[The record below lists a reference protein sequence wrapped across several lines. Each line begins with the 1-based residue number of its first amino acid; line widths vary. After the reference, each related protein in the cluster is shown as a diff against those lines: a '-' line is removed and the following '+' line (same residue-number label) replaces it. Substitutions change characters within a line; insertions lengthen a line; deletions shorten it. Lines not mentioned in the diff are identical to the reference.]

1 MMNVPFSHWL
11 TEQRFRRLGLIWFG
25 LLLLASLGLGALWLN
40 QRLHVQTD
48 MYALLPG
55 GDYTAEVRIANQRV
69 SDAVNKKIFVLL
81 VASRNPA
88 RDNDV
93 LEKATQE
100 FLASAKKSGLL
111 HAAPVA
117 DTEAL
122 GKTLF
127 AHHSMLLSAD
137 DKKLLQQGDYQGV
150 IANALTQLSSPLN
163 PVSAELLRTDPLL
176 FFPRFL
182 LEQGSHAGTAHLEA
196 GWPTRHENGESMRL
210 LIFELQDSA
219 FSIAYQEKVVGWLAA
234 EKKKLQQPGLSL
246 HATGTVLFAAAGS
259 QEAQNEI
266 STIGVGSTLGLIVLI
281 LLAYRSPRPL
291 ATELAA
297 VGSGSLMAF
306 VVTHLA
312 FGEVHMVTLVFG
324 ASLIGVSVDYSMH
337 FLCAQAEAP
346 QRPALQI
353 VRELLPGLL
362 MGLLT
367 TLAAYIC
374 LALTPFPGLRQIA
387 VFSAVGL
394 SAAWLTGMLMLPH
407 LSPLDTRHAR
417 AALKPLQRLRE
428 KILDYRRWQFLLYI
442 AFIIAAALVLRHWAP
457 DDNIKSLQSMNAGLL
472 KDEQEIRQRFSERQ
486 SGQYFVVFGHDS
498 AEVAAREDKLV
509 QRLQALVDAG
519 ALQNY
524 QTLSRWLPSAAQQQE
539 NLALQKNIPAT
550 ALLEYTEA
558 SSLDAT
564 ALQQWQ
570 KDLERSTPL
579 RSSDLA
585 GHPLQQLALSD
596 SAHIVMLNGIND
608 YAALAAIRD
617 LRGVQFVDPVRDL
630 SAVFGDYRV
639 QAQWLAL
646 FATLLLASVLVWRY
660 GWRALPDMM
669 GPVLLALAST
679 LLLLQLCGVSINL
692 FNIMALFLIL
702 GIGVD
707 YAIFYRES
715 YAGDSSVA
723 VAVCLCMCSTAL
735 SFGLLGL
742 SQTPVIRGFGLTVLF
757 GVMTSFFFSTLLT
770 HSRPD
775 ADLGKPL

>member
-1 MMNVPFSHWL
+1 MNAPFSTWL
-11 TEQRFRRLGLIWFG
+11 TERRFRRLGLIWLG
-25 LLLLASLGLGALWLN
+25 LLLLAGLGLGTLWLS

-55 GDYTAEVRIANQRV
+55 GDYAAEVRIANQRV
-69 SDAVNKKIFVLL
+69 SDAVNKKLFVLL
-81 VASRNPA
+81 VVSENAERTSG
-88 RDNDV
+88 V
-93 LEKATQE
+93 LEKSTQDL
-100 FLASAKKSGLL
+100 LAAAKRSGLL

-127 AHHSMLLSAD
+127 AHRSMLLSTD
-137 DKKLLQQGDYQGV
+137 DKQLLQQGDYQSL
-150 IANALTQLSSPLN
+150 IANALTQLSSPLH
-163 PVSAELLRTDPLL
+163 PLSADLLQADPLI

-182 LEQGSHAGTAHLEA
+182 LEQGSHAGTAQLEA

-210 LIFELQDSA
+210 LVFELQDSA
-219 FSIAYQEKVVGWLAA
+219 FSIAYQEKVVDWLAA

-246 HATGTVLFAAAGS
+246 SATGTVLFAAAGS
-259 QEAQNEI
+259 AEAQNEI
-266 STIGVGSTLGLIVLI
+266 STIGVGSTLGLIVLL
-281 LLAYRSPRPL
+281 LLAFRSPRPL

-306 VVTHLA
+306 VATHLV

-353 VRELLPGLL
+353 VRALLPGLL

-394 SAAWLTGMLMLPH
+394 GAAWLTGMLLLPH

-417 AALKPLQRLRE
+417 AALKPLQGLRE
-428 KILDYRRWQFLLYI
+428 KILAYRRWQFLLYL
-442 AFIIAAALVLRHWAP
+442 AFIIAAALVFRHWAP

-472 KDEQEIRQRFSERQ
+472 KDEQEIRQRFSARQ
-486 SGQYFVVFGHDS
+486 SNQYFVVFGRDS
-498 AEVAAREDKLV
+498 AEVAQREEKLL
-509 QRLQALVDAG
+509 QRLQALLDTG

-524 QTLSRWLPSAAQQQE
+524 QSLSRWLPSPAQQQE
-539 NLALQKNIPAT
+539 SLALQKSIPVN
-550 ALLEYTEA
+550 ALLEYAEA
-558 SSLDAT
+558 SGLDA
-564 ALQQWQ
+564 AVLLQWQ
-570 KDLERSTPL
+570 KDLARSTAL

-585 GHPLQQLALSD
+585 GHPLQQLALSAT
-596 SAHIVMLNGIND
+596 AHIVMLNGIND
-608 YAALAAIRD
+608 YAALAAIHD
-617 LRGVQFVDPVRDL
+617 QPGVQFVDPVRDL

-646 FATLLLASVLVWRY
+646 FATLLLTTVLAWRY
-660 GWRALPDMM
+660 GWRALPGMM
-669 GPVLLALAST
+669 GPVLLALVST
-679 LLLLQLCGVSINL
+679 LLLLQLCAVPVNL
-692 FNIMALFLIL
+692 FTIMALFLIL

-742 SQTPVIRGFGLTVLF
+742 SQTPAIRGFGLTVLF
-757 GVMTSFFFSTLLT
+757 GVVTSFIFATLLT

-775 ADLGKPL
+775 ADQEKPL